1 MNAEHR
7 FLGLIPAR
15 GGSKGIPRKN
25 LVPVAGKPLIGYTI
39 EAALRS
45 RHLDRV
51 LLSTDDEEIA
61 EAGRRLGL
69 KVPFLRPAELAVDD
83 TPMMAVVR
91 HAVQENARAEGY
103 QPTVVVV
110 LQPTSPLR
118 TAAHIDAAIELFVK
132 EEADS
137 IVSVSEPLEHPCD
150 MAYFENGRM
159 RLALSVEE
167 RSKGRQTF
175 PEFRFVNGAIYI
187 IKADLLAEADHP
199 WGGKTVPFLMSPL
212 ESIDVDG
219 WAQLTLAELV
229 VGRRKEGSGK
239 VERSAPER

>member
-1 MNAEHR
+1 MSAARR

-25 LVPVAGKPLIGYTI
+25 LVSVAGKPLIGYTI

-61 EAGRRLGL
+61 ETGRRIGL
-69 KVPFLRPAELAVDD
+69 KVPFLRPAELAADD
-83 TPMMAVVR
+83 TPMMAVIK
-91 HAVQENARAEGY
+91 HALREIAKTEGD
-103 QPTVVVV
+103 QPTVVVL

-118 TAAHIDAAIELFVK
+118 TEAHIDAAIELFEK
-132 EEADS
+132 EQADS
-137 IVSVSEPLEHPCD
+137 VVSVSEPLEHPCD
-150 MAYFENGRM
+150 MVSFENGTM
-159 RLALSVEE
+159 TLALSAEE
-167 RSKGRQTF
+167 RWKGRQTYPKF
-175 PEFRFVNGAIYI
+175 YFVNGAIYI
-187 IKADLLAEADHP
+187 VKTELIGEARHP

-219 WAQLTLAELV
+219 HAQLTITELLL
-229 VGRRKEGSGK
+229 GLRQIRQGL
-239 VERSAPER
+239 